1 MRVTIRPS
9 DWSVRGGT
17 MGPIGGTA
25 DRLGGEAGPRW
36 RAGARG
42 GRTLAGWPLDLLS
55 DPLLSPLKSVTCVP
69 LTRNSRPAG
78 QLVLRPLFCSMYH
91 SRRECSEEGRLS
103 RDRPTG

>member
-9 DWSVRGGT
+9 DWSVR
-17 MGPIGGTA
+17 MGPIGDPMQA
-25 DRLGGEAGPRW
+25 DR
-36 RAGARG
+36 RG
-42 GRTLAGWPLDLLS
+42 GASLAGRREGWA
-55 DPLLSPLKSVTCVP
+55 DPGRVASRPKYRPPLSPLESVTCVP
-69 LTRNSRPAG
+69 LTQISRPAG